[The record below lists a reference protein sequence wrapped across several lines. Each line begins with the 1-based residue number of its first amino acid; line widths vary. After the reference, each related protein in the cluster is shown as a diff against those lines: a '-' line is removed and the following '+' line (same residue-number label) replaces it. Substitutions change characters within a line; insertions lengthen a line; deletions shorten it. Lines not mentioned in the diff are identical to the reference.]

1 MLVNANVV
9 LLCAI
14 LANLSIIVAL
24 LQLNIHLLLFL
35 DQKRRQNEQL
45 AIWALLDANRSMQ
58 RIYATRRKAATPR
71 RHWINP
77 DRTSSWWDKL
87 INGETLDEDWK
98 KTLRMTKDDFLH
110 LVDQL
115 RIDIQPDENAV
126 RDSLPPEK
134 KVAMTLYYLKDQGSY
149 LVTCNAF
156 GVGKSTL
163 SSVVKDVCK
172 AINQRVGPNYLRL
185 PKTKKK
191 CLF

>member
-1 MLVNANVV
+1 M
-9 LLCAI
+9 
-14 LANLSIIVAL
+14 
-24 LQLNIHLLLFL
+24 H
-35 DQKRRQNEQL
+35 
-45 AIWALLDANRSMQ
+45 
-58 RIYATRRKAATPR
+58 RIYATRRKAATAR

-77 DRTSSWWDKL
+77 GRTSSWWDKL
-87 INGETLDEDWK
+87 IKGEILEEDWK
-98 KTLRMTKDDFLH
+98 KNLRMTKDDFLH

-115 RIDIQPDENAV
+115 RIDIQPDANAV

-134 KVAMTLYYLKDQGSY
+134 QVAMTLYYLKDQGSY

-185 PKTKKK
+185 PKTNKQMSFLIDNFQKKFGLPQVFGCVDGTHIPIRQPTETLK
-191 CLF
+191 TIFVTK